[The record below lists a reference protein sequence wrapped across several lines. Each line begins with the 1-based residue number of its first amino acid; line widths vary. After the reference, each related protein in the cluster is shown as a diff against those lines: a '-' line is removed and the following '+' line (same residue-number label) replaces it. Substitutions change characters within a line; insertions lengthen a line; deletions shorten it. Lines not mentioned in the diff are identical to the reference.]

1 MKKSR
6 VVLRKDEY
14 LDGQIDWRIN
24 AAINARKVNWF
35 KEGFIE
41 R

>member
-6 VVLRKDEY
+6 VVLKRDEY
-14 LDGQIDWRIN
+14 LDGQIDERIN
-24 AAINARKVNWF
+24 TRMNARKVNWF

-41 R
+41 